1 MEAAYE
7 LEANLMRDRARN
19 AVSSTASAEVAAAY
33 RAALR
38 MEPTSADGYY
48 SLAQFLR
55 GEHGTRDEE
64 AVPLLEVAA
73 SLDPSHVGALSSLAY
88 LLISG
93 SAEAQK
99 RMLLILSNGVASGM
113 WPSSRHLWRHP
124 GEYLPVV
131 PSAVEAP
138 VHARTSFER
147 AGERRRCDGR
157 RQVVVQGG
165 HRPARRV

>member
-99 RMLLILSNGVASGM
+99 RMLLILSKRRGKRHVAEQ
-113 WPSSRHLWRHP
+113 PPPVAAPWRI
-124 GEYLPVV
+124 
-131 PSAVEAP
+131 
-138 VHARTSFER
+138 
-147 AGERRRCDGR
+147 
-157 RQVVVQGG
+157 
-165 HRPARRV
+165 PARRAVRR

>member
-99 RMLLILSNGVASGM
+99 RGLRILSNGGCRGASQE
-113 WPSSRHLWRHP
+113 HP
-124 GEYLPVV
+124 KEIGTTL
-131 PSAVEAP
+131 ALDF
-138 VHARTSFER
+138 RK
-147 AGERRRCDGR
+147 C
-157 RQVVVQGG
+157 
-165 HRPARRV
+165 